1 MKQHLIPL
9 IVCIVVFIVSLSIFA
24 VRITKITRHNNYYDL
39 AWEGALRNHKANF
52 TAYYEKVPLP
62 EMDLAELF
70 SLIEPV
76 YFVNPVGQS
85 KEYDFSVV
93 LTRDIH
99 YYTENNGKKTLAFS
113 IPAGTQVQLCNNGA
127 IFRFITGYGT
137 NTLPDYERGW
147 RYARKFLTSEEASLS
162 PLTITSEDEFYFVK
176 TKEILQV
183 VKDYIS
189 SMKKKYPESDISR
202 YDSSEIEEWTLNLMY
217 KTDVDL
223 LSQGIYKSSDIT
235 KTYMDALNIILLLLT
250 VLSGTAAILILITC
264 RRNGISFRKTPS
276 LSE

>member
-99 YYTENNGKKTLAFS
+99 YYTENNG
-113 IPAGTQVQLCNNGA
+113 
-127 IFRFITGYGT
+127 R
-137 NTLPDYERGW
+137 D
-147 RYARKFLTSEEASLS
+147 
-162 PLTITSEDEFYFVK
+162 
-176 TKEILQV
+176 
-183 VKDYIS
+183 
-189 SMKKKYPESDISR
+189 
-202 YDSSEIEEWTLNLMY
+202 
-217 KTDVDL
+217 
-223 LSQGIYKSSDIT
+223 
-235 KTYMDALNIILLLLT
+235 
-250 VLSGTAAILILITC
+250 SGTAV
-264 RRNGISFRKTPS
+264 
-276 LSE
+276 

>member
-1 MKQHLIPL
+1 
-9 IVCIVVFIVSLSIFA
+9 
-24 VRITKITRHNNYYDL
+24 
-39 AWEGALRNHKANF
+39 
-52 TAYYEKVPLP
+52 
-62 EMDLAELF
+62 
-70 SLIEPV
+70 
-76 YFVNPVGQS
+76 
-85 KEYDFSVV
+85 
-93 LTRDIH
+93 
-99 YYTENNGKKTLAFS
+99 
-113 IPAGTQVQLCNNGA
+113 
-127 IFRFITGYGT
+127 
-137 NTLPDYERGW
+137 
-147 RYARKFLTSEEASLS
+147 SEEASLS

>member
-1 MKQHLIPL
+1 M
-9 IVCIVVFIVSLSIFA
+9 
-24 VRITKITRHNNYYDL
+24 
-39 AWEGALRNHKANF
+39 
-52 TAYYEKVPLP
+52 
-62 EMDLAELF
+62 
-70 SLIEPV
+70 
-76 YFVNPVGQS
+76 
-85 KEYDFSVV
+85 
-93 LTRDIH
+93 
-99 YYTENNGKKTLAFS
+99 
-113 IPAGTQVQLCNNGA
+113 
-127 IFRFITGYGT
+127 
-137 NTLPDYERGW
+137 
-147 RYARKFLTSEEASLS
+147 
-162 PLTITSEDEFYFVK
+162 TITSEDEFYFVK